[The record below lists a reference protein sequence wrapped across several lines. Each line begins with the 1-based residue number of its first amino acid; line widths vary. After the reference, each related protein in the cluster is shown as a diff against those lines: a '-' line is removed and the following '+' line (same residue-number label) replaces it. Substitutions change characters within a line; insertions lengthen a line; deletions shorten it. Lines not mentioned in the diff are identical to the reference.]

1 MIHTNHKRKRN
12 VNHDFFEEI
21 GNAFNDIFGQE
32 VADIF
37 TQKKPLANIIEEKE
51 GFKISLALPGL
62 SKEDLSIKL
71 DKRKL
76 IISADKPE
84 EEAQFKLKEFSYAK
98 FKRVFAISPK
108 VDKTK
113 VKATMSNGVLTVH
126 LAKRVEAQD
135 AEAQNIEIS

>member
-1 MIHTNHKRKRN
+1 MRHTNHKRKHR

-21 GNAFNDIFGQE
+21 GNAFNDLFGQE

-37 TQKKPLANIIEEKE
+37 TQKKPFANIVEEKD
-51 GFKISLALPGL
+51 GYKISLALPGL
-62 SKEDLSIKL
+62 TKEDLSIKL
-71 DKRKL
+71 DRRKL

-84 EEAQFKLKEFSYAK
+84 EEGQFKLKEFSYHN
-98 FKRVFAISPK
+98 FKRVFSISPK

-113 VKATMSNGVLTVH
+113 VKASMTNGVLTVH

-135 AEAQNIEIS
+135 TEAQDIEIS